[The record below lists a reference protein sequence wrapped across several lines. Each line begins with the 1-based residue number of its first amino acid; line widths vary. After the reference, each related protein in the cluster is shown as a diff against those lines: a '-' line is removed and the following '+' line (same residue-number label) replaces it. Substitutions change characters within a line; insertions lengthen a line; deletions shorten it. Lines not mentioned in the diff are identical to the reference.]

1 MKESISNSLI
11 LGIVITFVTL
21 IILFFATSLSYTK
34 AFKVK
39 NRIVSIVEKY
49 GGYNNDAKNEIEANL
64 AEIGYR
70 VNNGEACTTRFPNAV
85 VLTDPANSNYRYCI
99 QEYDA
104 GERGKYYGVTAYMYF
119 ELPLV
124 GRALEFPVYGETK
137 TMGLV
142 GWYLKEEYYERN
154 CIK

>member
-1 MKESISNSLI
+1 MKESIANSLV
-11 LGIVITFVTL
+11 LGLVITFVSLL
-21 IILFFATSLSYTK
+21 IMFFATSLSYTK

-49 GGYNNDAKNEIEANL
+49 GGYTPAAKDEIEANL
-64 AEIGYR
+64 SEIGYR
-70 VNNGEACTTRFPNAV
+70 VNKGDGCTSRFPNAT
-85 VLTDPANSNYRYCI
+85 VLTNSANSNYRYCI
-99 QEYDA
+99 QQYDA

-119 ELPLV
+119 EIPLL

-142 GWYLKEEYYERN
+142 G
-154 CIK
+154 

>member
-1 MKESISNSLI
+1 MKESIGNAFI
-11 LGIVITFVTL
+11 LGLALAFISLL
-21 IILFFATSLSYTK
+21 IIFFATSLSYTK

-49 GGYNNDAKNEIEANL
+49 GGYTTAAKEEIEANL
-64 AEIGYR
+64 SEIGYR
-70 VNNGEACTTRFPNAV
+70 VNKGEACTTRFPNAK
-85 VLTDPANSNYRYCI
+85 VLTNPANSDYRYCV

-119 ELPLV
+119 EVPLI
-124 GRALEFPVYGETK
+124 GSTLEFPVYGETK

-142 GWYLKEEYYERN
+142 G
-154 CIK
+154 